1 MGESGRAF
9 YVITYR
15 ISDSSLRL
23 IETKILRI
31 YLVVSQKDNIFAPE
45 IQEIMIKVYET
56 KEEKKA
62 AFMRSVGLRKVWE
75 DLTSGKMTFE
85 EFKRQGYNTIN
96 ITK

>member
-1 MGESGRAF
+1 ME
-9 YVITYR
+9 
-15 ISDSSLRL
+15 
-23 IETKILRI
+23 
-31 YLVVSQKDNIFAPE
+31 VSKKVSIFAPK
-45 IQEIMIKVYET
+45 IQKNMIKVYET

-75 DLTSGKMTFE
+75 DLTSGKMSFE

>member
-1 MGESGRAF
+1 ME
-9 YVITYR
+9 
-15 ISDSSLRL
+15 
-23 IETKILRI
+23 
-31 YLVVSQKDNIFAPE
+31 VSQKDNIFAPE